1 MSNAVII
8 PAERLNTLR
17 QRRGMVTYSWRNCVL
32 CSRSFR
38 VAGTLQCVCDTC
50 RKATAHLDFGR

>member
-1 MSNAVII
+1 MTATII
-8 PAERLNTLR
+8 PATRLALLR
-17 QRRGMVTYSWRNCVL
+17 QRRGLVAYRWRNCVL

-38 VAGTLQCVCDTC
+38 VAGTKQCVCNTC